1 MKCPRCGSDDTGDAR
16 FCSNCGFDVSDVL
29 AHSLVQ
35 RMVGAAKLDV
45 QMFEEVE
52 ADTSATRQAL
62 IVVIVV
68 ALATGL
74 SAAIGQGLAVLIPV
88 VLFGLIS
95 WAVWAFIIYLIGT
108 KLLPTSDTECDWG
121 QVARTTGFA
130 QTPGLLKIFG
140 VVPIVGVPIAILAE
154 IWRLVATVIAIR
166 QALDYSSTLRAVA
179 VVVLGFIPYIF
190 VMSFALSLIGGI

>member
-1 MKCPRCGSDDTGDAR
+1 MKCKQCGLDNVQDAQ
-16 FCSNCGFDVSDVL
+16 FCSNCGF
-29 AHSLVQ
+29 ANEHSLIE
-35 RMVGAAKLDV
+35 RMIGAAKLDV
-45 QMFEEVE
+45 RMFEEVE

-62 IVVIVV
+62 IVVMVV

-74 SAAIGQGLAVLIPV
+74 SAAIDQGIAVFIPL

-95 WAVWAFIIYLIGT
+95 WAVWAFIIYLIGS
-108 KLLPTSDTECDWG
+108 KVLPTSDTECDWG

-140 VVPIVGVPIAILAE
+140 VVPVVGVPIALFAE
-154 IWRLVATVIAIR
+154 IWRLVATIIAIR

-179 VVVLGFIPYIF
+179 VVVLGFIPYTF
-190 VMSFALSLIGGI
+190 VMYFALSLIGGI